1 MILDEQNIFSDN
13 QKITASCESTNVL
26 NFGKRELA
34 FGTPVEL
41 FIQASETFNNL
52 TSLTISVQTAE
63 DEAFSDPVDLIEQ
76 TMLLDEL
83 KAGSVSTIK
92 FLPKGNL
99 GFVRLYFTVQ
109 GTAPTTGKI
118 VAGIADAVQESYH
131 NI

>member
-26 NFGKRELA
+26 NFAKRELA

-99 GFVRLYFTVQ
+99 GFVRLYFSVQ

>member
-52 TSLTISVQTAE
+52 TSLTISVQTSD
-63 DEAFSDPVDLIEQ
+63 DEAFSAPVNLIEQ

-99 GFVRLYFTVQ
+99 GFMRLYYTVA
-109 GTAPTTGKI
+109 GTQPTTGKI
-118 VAGIADAVQESYH
+118 VAGIVDSVQESYH

>member
-52 TSLTISVQTAE
+52 TSLTISVQTSD
-63 DEAFSDPVDLIEQ
+63 DETFSAPVDLIEQ

-99 GFVRLYFTVQ
+99 GFMRLYYTVA

-118 VAGIADAVQESYH
+118 VAGIADSVQESYH

>member
-52 TSLTISVQTAE
+52 TSLTISVQTSD
-63 DEAFSDPVDLIEQ
+63 DEAFSAPVDLIEQ

-99 GFVRLYFTVQ
+99 GFMRLYYTVA
-109 GTAPTTGKI
+109 GTQPTTGKI
-118 VAGIADAVQESYH
+118 VAGIVDAIQESYH

>member
-52 TSLTISVQTAE
+52 TSLTISVQTSD
-63 DEAFSDPVDLIEQ
+63 DETFSDPVDLIEQ